1 MLRLEQIFTAVGMV
15 VIMLSVTAGAGFQ
28 EPAASVVAPPQ
39 ADIDALVT
47 RYLTKAE
54 EYQKAFLNLTAEE
67 TRVVETFDQSGR
79 LDKRREIVS
88 DLVVYQARNSA
99 DATEYRDVGSVDG
112 KPIKKRGKRALE
124 LLARASQSDSFKKE
138 LEIIDR
144 ESERYDLNFRFN
156 GATYSYGVRLRE
168 RQKFRIDWAGRDHVN
183 GHDVVVID
191 YQEVAPNRNN
201 PDQHFYELFGFT
213 ASIVRGR
220 LWIDAA
226 TFQLRRERWEFA
238 GIHPALPQP
247 VTSISREAT
256 YTESRFGILVPER
269 VVFGFWNAKQTKNQP
284 PSFFRSVRT
293 TCTYGV
299 FKQFE
304 VSTQQTI
311 GTPASPKQ

>member
-1 MLRLEQIFTAVGMV
+1 MLRLAQIFTAVGLV
-15 VIMLSVTAGAGFQ
+15 VPLLSVTTGAGFQ

-39 ADIDALVT
+39 ADIDALIT

-124 LLARASQSDSFKKE
+124 LLTRASQSDSFKKE

-156 GATYSYGVRLRE
+156 GATYSHG
-168 RQKFRIDWAGRDHVN
+168 
-183 GHDVVVID
+183 
-191 YQEVAPNRNN
+191 
-201 PDQHFYELFGFT
+201 
-213 ASIVRGR
+213 
-220 LWIDAA
+220 
-226 TFQLRRERWEFA
+226 
-238 GIHPALPQP
+238 
-247 VTSISREAT
+247 
-256 YTESRFGILVPER
+256 
-269 VVFGFWNAKQTKNQP
+269 
-284 PSFFRSVRT
+284 
-293 TCTYGV
+293 
-299 FKQFE
+299 
-304 VSTQQTI
+304 
-311 GTPASPKQ
+311 

>member
-1 MLRLEQIFTAVGMV
+1 M
-15 VIMLSVTAGAGFQ
+15 
-28 EPAASVVAPPQ
+28 APPQ

-47 RYLTKAE
+47 RYHKGRGVP
-54 EYQKAFLNLTAEE
+54 KAFLNLTAEE

-138 LEIIDR
+138 LEIIHR

-213 ASIVRGR
+213 QALCAAAYGSMRRLSNCAANDGNSRGFIRRCHSPSPVSAGKPLIPKAALASLFPMRRVRI
-220 LWIDAA
+220 LECQTDEESA
-226 TFQLRRERWEFA
+226 TILFQIRPHHVYLRRLQAIRGFD
-238 GIHPALPQP
+238 
-247 VTSISREAT
+247 AT
-256 YTESRFGILVPER
+256 NDR
-269 VVFGFWNAKQTKNQP
+269 NA
-284 PSFFRSVRT
+284 
-293 TCTYGV
+293 
-299 FKQFE
+299 
-304 VSTQQTI
+304 
-311 GTPASPKQ
+311 PASPKQ